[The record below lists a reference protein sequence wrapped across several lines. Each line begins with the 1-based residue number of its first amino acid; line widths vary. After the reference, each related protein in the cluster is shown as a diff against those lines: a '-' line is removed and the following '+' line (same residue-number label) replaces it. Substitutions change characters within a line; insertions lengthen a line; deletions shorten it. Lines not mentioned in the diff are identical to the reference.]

1 MLALHAEG
9 AAAAAKLVEEAKARG
24 DAVMGALER
33 GEQPDQV
40 MLESDVPSPYAHQR
54 LSPAPSL
61 FATPGDQGPPKPA
74 PPPARRVSSG
84 DVTNGQGKLPQR
96 AQRPGSAPGRPLL
109 KGAGSAVVAAKR
121 VRRASA
127 GDVTAGVGAP
137 SAVSAG
143 RSTPKLHSVS
153 EDRVSPPSAVP
164 AASAAP
170 AGAKGRARPAERT
183 RRATAPD
190 VMHARPGRPVARRAE
205 QPKRTQ
211 GGAQGPELID
221 RVHRLTE
228 ALRVRAEEMKAFVC
242 ELCGGLLM
250 RPTPLSPCAHV
261 LCGACHTAT
270 VGSGFVECP
279 ACFKPI
285 DKQPN
290 TARAHAAAPPPPGSE
305 EALGAGEAASP
316 AAGGVAE
323 PSASDLA
330 ESPFPAAGEA
340 AWRGGAVD
348 EAHGEA
354 LRRRLESAL
363 KSVASQQDKAEWK
376 GLVTAAQAAQEAA
389 ALEAKQ
395 STRLILEFG
404 TELPSGY
411 TEAAPFCRV
420 VEVRSG
426 SDATPLPESVRSG
439 TLGQLVLGVEL
450 STLKGGA
457 TTADGEAAG
466 GARAAQKRYMALLT
480 WAEALRLPP
489 LEIRFAPSPSDCS
502 PSAPSTRLPRSST
515 AGPRSPTA
523 DPRSSTA
530 GPRAFD
536 AAATGGQP
544 ASGSAGCCR
553 RRLIVQLPSVTPNGK
568 PTVAE
573 EVAAGVGGL
582 ALHPAQPWV
591 YDANAGAGTPAAA
604 APPPAASLPAAVQAA
619 PAVQAAD
626 AAGAPQA
633 APMSSGWLVAESGAV
648 ARAHHG
654 ARDFGRIPF
663 APYGGAAVRMLLGAS
678 SPCTGTVAEAT
689 LQLLPLVLAA
699 RPLPEL
705 VASGM
710 GELNPLARSVGQG
723 TSGVAHG
730 LATLYGEM
738 QRQVAAV
745 RAQRPSA
752 QPSTA
757 LRRYVQPPTSLFHVA
772 IDWPGRGRSPGDAHA
787 AEQKPE
793 ARLGDPHS
801 PSPSPNSPNPQP
813 SS

>member
-1 MLALHAEG
+1 M
-9 AAAAAKLVEEAKARG
+9 
-24 DAVMGALER
+24 
-33 GEQPDQV
+33 
-40 MLESDVPSPYAHQR
+40 
-54 LSPAPSL
+54 
-61 FATPGDQGPPKPA
+61 
-74 PPPARRVSSG
+74 
-84 DVTNGQGKLPQR
+84 
-96 AQRPGSAPGRPLL
+96 
-109 KGAGSAVVAAKR
+109 
-121 VRRASA
+121 
-127 GDVTAGVGAP
+127 
-137 SAVSAG
+137 
-143 RSTPKLHSVS
+143 
-153 EDRVSPPSAVP
+153 
-164 AASAAP
+164 
-170 AGAKGRARPAERT
+170 
-183 RRATAPD
+183 
-190 VMHARPGRPVARRAE
+190 
-205 QPKRTQ
+205 
-211 GGAQGPELID
+211 
-221 RVHRLTE
+221 
-228 ALRVRAEEMKAFVC
+228 
-242 ELCGGLLM
+242 
-250 RPTPLSPCAHV
+250 
-261 LCGACHTAT
+261 
-270 VGSGFVECP
+270 
-279 ACFKPI
+279 
-285 DKQPN
+285 
-290 TARAHAAAPPPPGSE
+290 
-305 EALGAGEAASP
+305 
-316 AAGGVAE
+316 
-323 PSASDLA
+323 
-330 ESPFPAAGEA
+330 
-340 AWRGGAVD
+340 
-348 EAHGEA
+348 
-354 LRRRLESAL
+354 
-363 KSVASQQDKAEWK
+363 
-376 GLVTAAQAAQEAA
+376 AQEAA

-404 TELPSGY
+404 LELPSGY

-426 SDATPLPESVRSG
+426 SAATPLPESVRSG

-457 TTADGEAAG
+457 TTTDGAGGEAQKAAG
-466 GARAAQKRYMALLT
+466 GAGAPQKKYVALVT

-489 LEIRFAPSPSDCS
+489 LEIRFAPAPSDCP
-502 PSAPSTRLPRSST
+502 PSAPSPTRPPRSPTAGSRSRSPGPRSPT
-515 AGPRSPTA
+515 AGPRSPSA
-523 DPRSSTA
+523 GPRSPSA

-536 AAATGGQP
+536 AAATRAQP

-582 ALHPAQPWV
+582 ALQPAQPWV

-604 APPPAASLPAAVQAA
+604 APPPAASMPAAVPAAVPAA
-619 PAVQAAD
+619 PAAQAAD
-626 AAGAPQA
+626 GAGAAQPA
-633 APMSSGWLVAESGAV
+633 RMSSGWLVAESGAV

-663 APYGGAAVRMLLGAS
+663 APYGGAAVRKLLGAS

-723 TSGVAHG
+723 TSGVARS

-757 LRRYVQPPTSLFHVA
+757 LRRYVAVTPTSLFHVA

-793 ARLGDPHS
+793 ARLRDPHSPS